1 MSLVDYSVDN
11 RIGFV
16 TLNRPE
22 KRNALSKELVADLMV
37 ALSKAEHDS
46 DAKVIVLKANGDAFC
61 AGADLAYLQQLQKFS
76 HEENLK
82 DSNQLKELFLKIYT
96 LRKVVIAQVQGHA
109 LAGGCGLANVC
120 DFVFAVPEAKFG
132 YTEVKIGFVPALV
145 SVFLIRKIGEQKAK
159 QLLLTGD
166 LISGQ
171 ETIRMGLANYLVEKN
186 ELETSVITFAQHLI
200 KSNSAQSLELTKKL
214 ITDVQSME
222 LEDALDHAAEIN
234 AEARGTDDCK
244 KGIDAFLNK
253 KDLSW

>member
-1 MSLVDYSVDN
+1 MSLVDYSVNN

-22 KRNALSKELVADLMV
+22 KRNALSKELIEALMV

-46 DAKVIVLKANGDAFC
+46 DAKVIVLKANGDVFC
-61 AGADLAYLQQLQKFS
+61 AGADLEYLQKLQLFS
-76 HEENLK
+76 HAENLK

-132 YTEVKIGFVPALV
+132 YTEVKIGFVPAMV
-145 SVFLIRKIGEQKAK
+145 SVFLVRKIGEQKAK

-166 LISGQ
+166 LIQGLD
-171 ETIRMGLANYLVEKN
+171 TVTMGLVNYLVDKH
-186 ELETSVITFAQHLI
+186 ELELSVMEFAQRMI
-200 KSNSAQSLELTKKL
+200 KNNSGQSLELTKKL
-214 ITDVQSME
+214 ISDVQSME
-222 LEDALDHAAEIN
+222 LEDALDHAAEVN
-234 AEARGTDDCK
+234 AEARGTEDCK

-253 KDLSW
+253 RDLSW